1 MPRFYPNHPLGHD
14 VRHHHQLNQ
23 IIERE
28 KNVLRTFCLKME
40 TDKSLQTNHDII
52 KPETK
57 TTHFVK
63 KLKKNSSWHSKR
75 NFFNFSH
82 EKELGTR
89 QLM

>member
-63 KLKKNSSWHSKR
+63 NEKKKLKLALKKK
-75 NFFNFSH
+75 F
-82 EKELGTR
+82 L
-89 QLM
+89 